1 METKTVLET
10 FLGPQR
16 QPSTYTV
23 KETEHWLVEVV
34 EMIYNFRIVL
44 TEKAGNTDTWEY
56 GWCFRGKDI
65 GDLLTVASAAR
76 EFDPETQTE
85 PEGYFKAVG
94 GKRTTTGAS

>member
-16 QPSTYTV
+16 QPGTYTV

-44 TEKAGNTDTWEY
+44 TEKASPDSWEW
-56 GWCFRGKDI
+56 GWCYQGKDI
-65 GDLLTVASAAR
+65 GSLLTVASAAR

-85 PEGYFKAVG
+85 PEDYFKAVG
-94 GKRTTTGAS
+94 GKRTKIGAS